1 MAAVYR
7 VEGLTAQGE
16 WEVVLKKS
24 GVTPTTTTTTT
35 EDSGAPPPSSTT
47 DANAPPSSSLPSS
60 SSSSFCL
67 VEHRGVPPD
76 TLAAVRCRIML
87 DPRACVRYGDGPI
100 HVVRPTPPA
109 TPPPTLL
116 SLEGSESG
124 SAQADTADEAGS
136 GGGGAC
142 SRRGESNGSGVGGE
156 DAAVA
161 AEAIGAPA
169 ASDEDPSLNEEAQQL
184 LTPET
189 MMRLGLTPL
198 VSLGL
203 VPSSAFGS
211 ELATPPLRAMA
222 AAAAAVGGTA
232 GGGIEIRYLCFCH
245 RGLGRRCAQGR
256 PTPAPRRSCRWWQ
269 GSRRG

>member
-24 GVTPTTTTTTT
+24 GVTPTTTTTT
-35 EDSGAPPPSSTT
+35 EESGAPPPSSTT
-47 DANAPPSSSLPSS
+47 DANVPPSSSLPSS

-100 HVVRPTPPA
+100 HVVRP

-169 ASDEDPSLNEEAQQL
+169 ASDEDPSLNEEVQQL
-184 LTPET
+184 LIPET
-189 MMRLGLTPL
+189 MMRLGLNPI

-203 VPSSAFGS
+203 ALSSAFGS
-211 ELATPPLRAMA
+211 ELAAPPLRAMGVAA

-232 GGGIEIRYLCFCH
+232 GGGIERRYLCFCH
-245 RGLGRRCAQGR
+245 RG
-256 PTPAPRRSCRWWQ
+256 
-269 GSRRG
+269 